1 MSVKSFITLSPGER
15 KWLKILL
22 WKNLNVAMLDRLFS
36 KHLTQFGTVGV
47 RANAIVTKVAAC

>member
-22 WKNLNVAMLDRLFS
+22 SSNLNVALLDRLFS

-47 RANAIVTKVAAC
+47 RENANITKVVAC